1 MIITGDSVTQW
12 VSEHQE
18 GKFTPGLNPGIGI
31 EHNGEIVGGVVYD
44 GYNGKNINI
53 HVASDGS
60 KRWINREFLWFVFYY
75 PFVQL
80 GCSRVTGFVPSYNKA
95 AIQFD
100 EKVGFE
106 LETTLK
112 DAHPLGDIL
121 IYKMTPDKCRWLRRE
136 QNGRKIIISTTTT

>member
-1 MIITGDSVTQW
+1 MIITGDEVTKW
-12 VSEHQE
+12 ITEKSE
-18 GKFTPGLNPGIGI
+18 GTFVPGLNPAIGI
-31 EHNGEIVGGVVYD
+31 VNNGKIVGGVAYD
-44 GYNGKNINI
+44 GYNGANINI

-80 GCSRVTGFVPSYNKA
+80 GCKRVTGVVPSYNKA

-112 DAHPLGDIL
+112 DAHPQGDLL
-121 IYKMTPDKCRWLRRE
+121 IYKMTPDKCRWLAW
-136 QNGRKIIISTTTT
+136 RKSC